1 MFPHSTPRAAFNFY
15 VAAVDHRKSPRP
27 EGALQTSQ
35 PRLGHPARK
44 EGRDRP
50 KPPCW
55 SPTSSRPSSLASFSL
70 PSSPLVCC
78 AHSIR
83 PAVLPATGWPLSNLT
98 LEDSVASERREGVR
112 HEGARAPQA
121 QPGLEPDGF
130 SDLPRTGHASAGR
143 SEVNSAQTSTDGAR
157 LSGQE

>member
-1 MFPHSTPRAAFNFY
+1 MCQTGCGPSKAGVPTVVPTVGAQASQQRSPNQVWVTPRERE
-15 VAAVDHRKSPRP
+15 AV
-27 EGALQTSQ
+27 L
-35 PRLGHPARK
+35 
-44 EGRDRP
+44 DRP

-55 SPTSSRPSSLASFSL
+55 SPISSRPSSLASFSL
-70 PSSPLVCC
+70 PSSPLVGC

-98 LEDSVASERREGVR
+98 LEDSAASERREEVR